1 MRKHSGFTQEE
12 IRILKENPNT
22 AKLTESRISLTL
34 DAKQTIL
41 ELNHNGFTPREII
54 IKLGYDPMMLGKYRT
69 RNMVRN
75 VLRDAKSE
83 QGLHEG

>member
-34 DAKQTIL
+34 DAKQTSS
-41 ELNHNGFTPREII
+41 GPCAQQQP
-54 IKLGYDPMMLGKYRT
+54 GD
-69 RNMVRN
+69 
-75 VLRDAKSE
+75 
-83 QGLHEG
+83 